1 MRWILILT
9 TLLQLAACTNPPWPR
24 GTVEELYPQ
33 PLARPEL
40 ATVKLQGINLN
51 VARTQGEGS
60 TPILFVHGSPGS
72 WTSWARYLDDPQLA
86 GFGPRIAMDRPGFAG
101 SAAAG
106 VMPDLRRQAALLAE
120 LIPSG
125 GPPAVLV
132 GHSLGGPLIAWMAI
146 DHPEKVCG
154 AVMLAGSMAPEL
166 EAPRWYN
173 LLADN
178 WIARQ
183 VLSPAM
189 SRSNREMMVLQTE
202 LEKLDAALPQLQ
214 RPVIAMQGDD
224 DPLVDPRTADY
235 LERRAPVQWLQVDR
249 LSGKDHFFLWTEP
262 RSVVRQILRLN
273 CSVPLAG

>member
-40 ATVKLQGINLN
+40 ATVKLQGIKLN

-132 GHSLGGPLIAWMAI
+132 GHSLGGPLITWMAI

-214 RPVIAMQGDD
+214 RPVIAMQGDN

-235 LERRAPVQWLQVDR
+235 LERRAPAQWLQVDR